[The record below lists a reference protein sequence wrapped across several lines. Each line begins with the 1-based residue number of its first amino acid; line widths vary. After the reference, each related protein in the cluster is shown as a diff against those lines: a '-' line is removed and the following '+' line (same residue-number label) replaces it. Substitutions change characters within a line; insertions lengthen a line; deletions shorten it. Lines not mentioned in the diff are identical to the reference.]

1 MSERSLFSRILR
13 AFGRLLRRLTIA
25 TGALILILYFS
36 GDWILDAWP
45 TPACAEWPKSS
56 LANARGD
63 VAEITVHGCL
73 LGIVKRQ
80 YLLRVRPAGD
90 VSGKLLVRF
99 KPKDSPALYWL
110 DDDRLQVD
118 LGRVSAISPQI
129 EKAGP
134 VQVTFTYNGADPS
147 LD

>member
-73 LGIVKRQ
+73 LGIVNRQ

-99 KPKDSPALYWL
+99 KPKDSPALIGSTMIACRWISAESAPSRRRSRKP
-110 DDDRLQVD
+110 DRC
-118 LGRVSAISPQI
+118 R
-129 EKAGP
+129 
-134 VQVTFTYNGADPS
+134 
-147 LD
+147 